1 MVPSAT
7 QTRRNAFLLAVP
19 WLILVGGILLSL
31 WQWHAA
37 SQHARDKVRTEFEF
51 HMDRLVDT
59 VENRILANEQVLRG
73 VVGLFDA
80 SDDVDRGEFRAFVAA
95 LHLGERFPGIQG
107 VGFALAISPGQKA
120 AHVAKVRRE
129 GFADY
134 DLRPPGKRETYTS
147 IIYLEPFDWR
157 NRRAFGYDMYS
168 EPVRQKAM
176 ARARDTGHAALSGKV
191 KLVQETDQ
199 DAQAGVLLY
208 VPVYRG
214 PGRSDADRSSGTNLL
229 GWAYSPLRMKDLM
242 DSLLQREHPELAGS
256 VAIAIH
262 DGATAD
268 EASLLYDSAP
278 AAAGFPDG
286 LRSTRRVELAGQ
298 AWTVTA
304 RSLPGFGHAEI
315 AAAERSALSA
325 SLAISLLIALLASTM
340 IRGQARVSRT
350 LEQLTEANRAI
361 EANQKELQSIYDTS
375 SVAIFFV
382 DQEGVIVHANR
393 RMAEMFGMPMEALLG
408 SEYVSL
414 IHPEERQIG
423 RQTMLALMNSTIPSI
438 DLERHYWRAD
448 RTEFWG
454 HLTGR
459 RHFDADG
466 KQIGL
471 VGVIADV
478 SERKAADAELERHR
492 SHLEELVFSRTAE
505 LATARDAAEAAS
517 RAKSV
522 FLANMSHELRTP
534 MNGIM
539 GMTSLALRRA
549 ADPKLVDYLTKSLA
563 AAQHL
568 LGVINDILDISKI
581 EADRM
586 TLEDEEFS
594 LVQAIDE
601 TMQMQEAPAH
611 AKGLKLSVEVDPETP
626 DALRGDAFRLKQILL
641 NFVGNAIKF
650 SDHGEILLRARA
662 VEQDGSSALLRIEV
676 VDPGIG
682 LSQEEQAKLFQAFS
696 QADGSITRKYG
707 GSGLG
712 LAISRRIARL
722 MGGDVGVESQPG
734 CGSTFWVAV
743 RLRRA

>member
-1 MVPSAT
+1 MVPADSP
-7 QTRRNAFLLAVP
+7 TRRNALLQAVP
-19 WLILVGGILLSL
+19 WLILVSGILLSL
-31 WQWHAA
+31 GQWQVA

-51 HMDRLVDT
+51 HADRLVDSL
-59 VENRILANEQVLRG
+59 ENRILANEQVLRG

-80 SDDVDRGEFRAFVAA
+80 SDDVDRTEFRAFVAA
-95 LHLGERFPGIQG
+95 LHLNERFPGIQG
-107 VGFALAISPGQKA
+107 VGFALAVSPGQKA
-120 AHVAKVRRE
+120 VHVADVRRQ
-129 GFADY
+129 GFPDY
-134 DLRPPGKRETYTS
+134 DLRPPGHRETYTA

-176 ARARDTGHAALSGKV
+176 ARARDSGHAALSGKV
-191 KLVQETDQ
+191 KLVQETEQ

-208 VPVYRG
+208 VPVYRSA
-214 PGRSDADRSSGTNLL
+214 GRAGADRSPGARLL
-229 GWAYSPLRMKDLM
+229 GWAYSPLRMKDMM
-242 DSLLQREHPELAGS
+242 DSLLHREHPELAGR

-262 DGATAD
+262 DGVAAD
-268 EASLLYDSAP
+268 EASLLYDSVP
-278 AAAGFPDG
+278 AAADVPDG
-286 LRSTRRVELAGQ
+286 LRATRRIELAGQ
-298 AWTVTA
+298 TWTLKA
-304 RSLPGFGHAEI
+304 RALPGFGQAEI
-315 AAAERSALSA
+315 AAAERTALSA

-340 IRGQARVSRT
+340 IRGQARISRT
-350 LEQLTEANRAI
+350 LQQLTAANREI

-375 SVAIFFV
+375 TVAIFFV
-382 DQEGVIVHANR
+382 DQKGVIVHANR
-393 RMAEMFGMPMEALLG
+393 RMAEMFGATPEALVG

-459 RHFDADG
+459 RHHDADG
-466 KQIGL
+466 RQIGL
-471 VGVIADV
+471 VGVIADI

-505 LATARDAAEAAS
+505 LAAARDAAEAAS

-549 ADPKLVDYLTKSLA
+549 ADPKLVDYLNKSLA

-594 LVQAIDE
+594 LVQVIDE
-601 TMQMQEAPAH
+601 TVQMQEAPAH
-611 AKGLKLSVEVDPETP
+611 AKGLKLSADIDPEAP
-626 DALRGDAFRLKQILL
+626 DALCGDAFRLKQILL

-650 SDHGEILLRARA
+650 SERGEIALRARA
-662 VEQDGSSALLRIEV
+662 VEQDGSSTLLRIEV
-676 VDPGIG
+676 VDQGIG
-682 LSQEEQAKLFQAFS
+682 LSLEEQARLFQAFS
-696 QADGSITRKYG
+696 QADGSITRRYG